1 MPEVGRSVLVDYLG
15 VTVHG
20 TVKEVADEGRRLEV
34 VTEDGATLTF
44 ELNRAT
50 AMFTAGGGQTAPRLR
65 FVLALTRLAGGSG
78 ERNGEEGMSSQPRR
92 RR

>member
-1 MPEVGRSVLVDYLG
+1 MPEVGGSVLVDYLG

-20 TVKEVADEGRRLEV
+20 TVKEVADDGRRLEV
-34 VTEDGATLTF
+34 VTEDGSTLTF

-65 FVLALTRLAGGSG
+65 FVSR
-78 ERNGEEGMSSQPRR
+78 
-92 RR
+92 

>member
-1 MPEVGRSVLVDYLG
+1 MPEAGRPVLIEYLG
-15 VTVHG
+15 STVRG
-20 TVKEVADEGRRLEV
+20 TVQEVAAEGRRLEV

-65 FVLALTRLAGGSG
+65 FL
-78 ERNGEEGMSSQPRR
+78 
-92 RR
+92 

>member
-1 MPEVGRSVLVDYLG
+1 MPQVGGPVLIDYLG
-15 VTVHG
+15 STVQG
-20 TVKEVADEGRRLEV
+20 TVKEIAGDGRRLEV

-65 FVLALTRLAGGSG
+65 FVAR
-78 ERNGEEGMSSQPRR
+78 
-92 RR
+92 

>member
-1 MPEVGRSVLVDYLG
+1 MPEVGGSVLVDYLG
-15 VTVHG
+15 ASVHG
-20 TVKEVADEGRRLEV
+20 TVREVTEDGRRLEV

-65 FVLALTRLAGGSG
+65 FV
-78 ERNGEEGMSSQPRR
+78 PR
-92 RR
+92 

>member
-1 MPEVGRSVLVDYLG
+1 MPEAGRPVLIEYLG
-15 VTVHG
+15 STVRG
-20 TVKEVADEGRRLEV
+20 TVKEVAAEGRRLEV

-65 FVLALTRLAGGSG
+65 FL
-78 ERNGEEGMSSQPRR
+78 
-92 RR
+92 